1 MPLMVVSTPIGN
13 LEEASPRMAAVLSDA
28 DLVLCEDTR
37 HTRGLFSGLGLT
49 APKLVSC
56 NAQNEGRRL
65 AEVMD
70 RLGQGQTVA
79 LVSDAG
85 APGVSDPGGLI
96 VEAAHRAG
104 HAVHVVSGPS
114 SITAAISAAGFPAT
128 PFHFLG
134 FLPRKAGAV
143 RKVLTQASQLEGV
156 LVFLE
161 SGRRVGEVL
170 SVAADLMPDR
180 EAAICRELT
189 KKFEEITRGSLTE
202 LSKEAQRGEV
212 VLVIG
217 PGAPVSVAQIEV
229 GPNLKSIAGALAERW
244 GCKKAEAYT
253 ALVALEKSRET

>member
-13 LEEASPRMAAVLSDA
+13 LEEASPRMMAVLSAA
-28 DLVLCEDTR
+28 DVVLCEDTR
-37 HTRGLFSGLGLT
+37 HTRGLFAGLDI
-49 APKLVSC
+49 ASPKLVSC

-65 AEVMD
+65 DDIMA
-70 RLGQGQTVA
+70 RLERGETVA

-85 APGVSDPGGLI
+85 APGLSDPGGLV

-104 HAVHVVSGPS
+104 HAVHVVAGPS

-143 RKVLTQASQLEGV
+143 KKALTQASHLDGV
-156 LVFLE
+156 LVYLE
-161 SGRRVGEVL
+161 SGRRVGDVL
-170 SVAADLMPDR
+170 SVVEELMPER

-189 KKFEEITRGSLTE
+189 KKFEEIIRGPVTTLPKS
-202 LSKEAQRGEV
+202 AQRGEV

-217 PGAPVSVAQIEV
+217 QGEAVVAADVEV
-229 GPNLKSIAGALAERW
+229 GPNLKSIAAALAERW
-244 GCKKAEAYT
+244 GCKKSEAYT
-253 ALVALEKSRET
+253 ALVGLEASRED